1 MKSHKQDL
9 EIANLLH
16 QFDELTTE
24 YRIRSWLD
32 KSPNKSGNS
41 MNSPVSQHSMP
52 SSGSSSMGRGHTS
65 WTSSYGFG
73 EQESPCSPGIK
84 MSANYFPPPANYFP
98 ASPVERYTVQ
108 DLLAYFPDGKFLHTS
123 FSLVCY

>member
-73 EQESPCSPGIK
+73 ELESSCSPAK
-84 MSANYFPPPANYFP
+84 MSANYFPSPSSHYPI
-98 ASPVERYTVQ
+98 SPVERYTVH
-108 DLLAYFPDGKFLHTS
+108 DLLTYFPDGELLSTYS
-123 FSLVCY
+123 FAVCY